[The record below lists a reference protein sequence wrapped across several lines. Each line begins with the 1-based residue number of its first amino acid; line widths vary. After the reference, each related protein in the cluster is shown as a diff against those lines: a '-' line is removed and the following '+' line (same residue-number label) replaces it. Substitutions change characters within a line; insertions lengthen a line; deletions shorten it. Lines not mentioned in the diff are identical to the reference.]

1 MHETE
6 VAFFSEGVRLSG
18 LLRSPTEVTAP
29 APAIVQGPGWLGL
42 KDAKLYLPYHE
53 ALTAAGFH
61 VLIFD
66 YRGFGDSGGDRG
78 ILLPQLQLED
88 LINAVT
94 YLCTRDDVDSDNI
107 GVFGSGGTGGGNA
120 VLLAAADRSGAGG
133 RVAGAGGRRR
143 RTGCAGCAA
152 STSGTSSWPASRPTA
167 ASGCSPGRAR
177 WSTPARRSWCPHRSA
192 GRPTVK
198 ADVDDRIPSSVPLRC
213 AEAILDYRPIDVVH
227 KVSPAALMII
237 AVADDATTPTDHAER
252 LYERATA
259 PKKLIMQRHTT
270 HYAAY
275 KQYGPAVI
283 PQMVDW
289 YRDHFTGGAVEV
301 HQQHCRHRAARA
313 AGQGPRR
320 GGWLAGLLS
329 ADSRDVESAVW
340 AGSRSSRRR
349 GIRSSSGS
357 WLADAQAGVLH
368 SQCM

>member
-6 VAFFSEGVRLSG
+6 VAFFSEGERLSG
-18 LLRSPTEVTAP
+18 LLRSPDEVSAP
-29 APAIVQGPGWLGL
+29 VPAIVQGPGWLGL

-78 ILLPQLQLED
+78 MLLPQLQLED

-120 VLLAAADRSGAGG
+120 VLLAAADR
-133 RVAGAGGRRR
+133 RVRAAVSQVPVADGEDWLRRMR
-143 RTGCAGCAA
+143 REYEWYEFLDRLEADRNRRVLTGEGEMVHPREDIMVPTPERRA
-152 STSGTSSWPASRPTA
+152 SK
-167 ASGCSPGRAR
+167 
-177 WSTPARRSWCPHRSA
+177 
-192 GRPTVK
+192 VK

-213 AEAILDYRPIDVVH
+213 AEAIMDYRPIDVVH
-227 KVSPAALMII
+227 RVAPAALMII

-252 LYERATA
+252 LYERAGA
-259 PKKLIMQRHTT
+259 PKKLVMQRHTT

-275 KQYGPAVI
+275 KQYGDAVI

-289 YRDHFTGGAVEV
+289 YRTHFTGGSVEV
-301 HQQHCRHRAARA
+301 HQSS
-313 AGQGPRR
+313 PPEPPE
-320 GGWLAGLLS
+320 LLVKDPDG
-329 ADSRDVESAVW
+329 ATAT
-340 AGSRSSRRR
+340 G
-349 GIRSSSGS
+349 
-357 WLADAQAGVLH
+357 
-368 SQCM
+368 

>member
-1 MHETE
+1 M
-6 VAFFSEGVRLSG
+6 SG
-18 LLRSPTEVTAP
+18 LLRSPAEVAAP

-66 YRGFGDSGGDRG
+66 YRGFGDSEGDRG
-78 ILLPQLQLED
+78 MLLPQYQLED
-88 LINAVT
+88 LVNAVT

-107 GVFGSGGTGGGNA
+107 GTFGSGGTGGGNA
-120 VLLAAADRSGAGG
+120 VLLAAADDRV
-133 RVAGAGGRRR
+133 RVAVSQVPVADGKDWLRRMR
-143 RTGCAGCAA
+143 REYEWYEFLARLEADRHRRVLTGEGEMVHPREEIMVPTPERRA
-152 STSGTSSWPASRPTA
+152 S
-167 ASGCSPGRAR
+167 
-177 WSTPARRSWCPHRSA
+177 
-192 GRPTVK
+192 TVK

-252 LYERATA
+252 LYERAGA

-289 YRDHFTGGAVEV
+289 YRKHFDGGAVEV
-301 HQQHCRHRAARA
+301 HTST
-313 AGQGPRR
+313 
-320 GGWLAGLLS
+320 LAEPSQLL
-329 ADSRDVESAVW
+329 VERPDDW
-340 AGSRSSRRR
+340 
-349 GIRSSSGS
+349 
-357 WLADAQAGVLH
+357 QAGE
-368 SQCM
+368 